1 MGIVIKVVVG
11 LLLFA
16 GSLVGGL
23 AATGRLNHDG
33 VANIPG
39 LNLVFPAPPEAPTGD
54 AKDGDAGKPGEAG
67 KAGAAAEGADHGSKP
82 GEADPESANAAET
95 DAATK
100 PRRKKIGRSLNE
112 PEPAKDAH
120 GGHGGGHGEADAHG
134 GDAAGH
140 GADAHAA
147 GDDHAKAGDGHAKA
161 AAGGAAKAGD
171 AHGKA
176 APVADARASAAATHA
191 AQRDLQRFGD
201 ALAAA
206 RAPYEPGNLYRFDG
220 LPAGVSADQINEA
233 WQRVQAQIAELDRRK
248 AVLDQQEQQMRE
260 IGEDVSRRQ
269 AALGKE
275 RVEVEQM
282 QRQLDARIQKFQQ
295 TVTLVRADE
304 AAALKRNAQ
313 TLTSF
318 EAAKA
323 AELLEAQWKTERG
336 QEEALK
342 LMEFMDKDALNE
354 ILAAMPAATTA
365 DVLKKR
371 LRVTKE
377 AAAPAK

>member
-1 MGIVIKVVVG
+1 MGIVVKVVVG

-16 GSLVGGL
+16 GTLVGGL

-39 LNLVFPAPPEAPTGD
+39 LNLLFPAPPEAPAEP
-54 AKDGDAGKPGEAG
+54 AKDGEAG
-67 KAGAAAEGADHGSKP
+67 KAGEAAKAGDAVGAADHGAEPSDAAAAAADA
-82 GEADPESANAAET
+82 GEADAA
-95 DAATK
+95 AK
-100 PRRKKIGRSLNE
+100 PRRKKVGRSLTE
-112 PEPAKDAH
+112 PEPTKDAH
-120 GGHGGGHGEADAHG
+120 GGHG
-134 GDAAGH
+134 
-140 GADAHAA
+140 
-147 GDDHAKAGDGHAKA
+147 KA
-161 AAGGAAKAGD
+161 ATAPTAG
-171 AHGKA
+171 
-176 APVADARASAAATHA
+176 RAQPPATHA
-191 AQRDLQRFGD
+191 AQRDLQGFGD
-201 ALAAA
+201 ALATA
-206 RAPYEPGNLYRFDG
+206 RTPYAPGNLYRFDG

-260 IGEDVSRRQ
+260 IGEDISRRQ
-269 AALGKE
+269 SALGKE

-318 EAAKA
+318 EPAKA

-377 AAAPAK
+377 AAAPPK

>member
-1 MGIVIKVVVG
+1 MGIVVKVVVG
-11 LLLFA
+11 LLLCA
-16 GSLVGGL
+16 GTLVGGL

-39 LNLVFPAPPEAPTGD
+39 LNLLFPAPPEPAAEAGDAAKD
-54 AKDGDAGKPGEAG
+54 AKDAKSGEAAKPGDAV
-67 KAGAAAEGADHGSKP
+67 AAADHAAAPS
-82 GEADPESANAAET
+82 EAAVATGDTSGTEAA
-95 DAATK
+95 AK

-112 PEPAKDAH
+112 PEPAKDP
-120 GGHGGGHGEADAHG
+120 HGGGHGDAGDHGAEPAAAGPSHGKTADAHG
-134 GDAAGH
+134 TAA
-140 GADAHAA
+140 
-147 GDDHAKAGDGHAKA
+147 
-161 AAGGAAKAGD
+161 D

-176 APVADARASAAATHA
+176 GPAPAADERARTAPAHA
-191 AQRDLQRFGD
+191 AQRDLERLGD
-201 ALAAA
+201 ALATA
-206 RAPYEPGNLYRFDG
+206 RAPYAPGNLYRFDG
-220 LPAGVSADQINEA
+220 LPAGVTADQINEA
-233 WQRVQAQIAELDRRK
+233 WQRVQAQIGELDRRK

-260 IGEDVSRRQ
+260 IGEDISRRQ

-295 TVTLVRADE
+295 TVTLVRGDE

-318 EAAKA
+318 EPAKA

-336 QEEALK
+336 QDEALK

-354 ILAAMPAATTA
+354 ILAALPAATTA

>member
-1 MGIVIKVVVG
+1 MGIVVKVVVG

-16 GSLVGGL
+16 GTLVGGL

-39 LNLVFPAPPEAPTGD
+39 LNLLFPAPPEAPAEP
-54 AKDGDAGKPGEAG
+54 AKDGEAG
-67 KAGAAAEGADHGSKP
+67 KAGEAAKAGDAVGAADHGAEPSDAAAATADA
-82 GEADPESANAAET
+82 GEADAAS
-95 DAATK
+95 K
-100 PRRKKIGRSLNE
+100 PRRKKVGRSLTE
-112 PEPAKDAH
+112 PEPTKDAH
-120 GGHGGGHGEADAHG
+120 GGHGAADAHG

-147 GDDHAKAGDGHAKA
+147 AAADDHGKS
-161 AAGGAAKAGD
+161 GD
-171 AHGKA
+171 AHGKTAGAAKPDDGHGKAAA
-176 APVADARASAAATHA
+176 APAAGRTQPTATHA

-201 ALAAA
+201 ALASA
-206 RAPYEPGNLYRFDG
+206 RTPYAPGNLYRFDG

-233 WQRVQAQIAELDRRK
+233 WQRAQAQIAELDRRK

-260 IGEDVSRRQ
+260 IGDDVSRRQ

-318 EAAKA
+318 EPAKA

-377 AAAPAK
+377 AAAPPK

>member
-39 LNLVFPAPPEAPTGD
+39 LNMLFPAPPEPAED
-54 AKDGDAGKPGEAG
+54 AAKDGDGAKEGDGAKAGDGAKPAPAG
-67 KAGAAAEGADHGSKP
+67 KAGDAAHH
-82 GEADPESANAAET
+82 AAGNETAATTSGDAGT
-95 DAATK
+95 DAAAK

-112 PEPAKDAH
+112 PEAPKDA
-120 GGHGGGHGEADAHG
+120 HGGGHGEADAHG
-134 GDAAGH
+134 GDAHPA
-140 GADAHAA
+140 ADAHGAA
-147 GDDHAKAGDGHAKA
+147 GDAHGKEGDGHAKA
-161 AAGGAAKAGD
+161 DAG
-171 AHGKA
+171 HGKA
-176 APVADARASAAATHA
+176 GTAAAKSGAAPAKPVHA
-191 AQRDLQRFGD
+191 AQRDLQRFAD
-201 ALAAA
+201 DLAAA
-206 RAPYEPGNLYRFDG
+206 GGPYAPGNLYRFDG
-220 LPAGVSADQINEA
+220 LPAGVTADQINES

-318 EAAKA
+318 EPAKA

-371 LRVTKE
+371 LRVTRE
-377 AAAPAK
+377 AAAPGK

>member
-1 MGIVIKVVVG
+1 MGIVVKVVVG

-16 GSLVGGL
+16 GTLVGGL
-23 AATGRLNHDG
+23 AATGRLDHDG

-39 LNLVFPAPPEAPTGD
+39 LNLLFPAPAEAPAD
-54 AKDGDAGKPGEAG
+54 PAKDGEAG
-67 KAGAAAEGADHGSKP
+67 KAGDDAKAGDAVGAAGHGAEPSDASAATAAAS
-82 GEADPESANAAET
+82 EAEAA
-95 DAATK
+95 AK
-100 PRRKKIGRSLNE
+100 PRRKKVGRSLTE
-112 PEPAKDAH
+112 PEPTNDAH
-120 GGHGGGHGEADAHG
+120 GGHGAADAHG
-134 GDAAGH
+134 GAAAGH
-140 GADAHAA
+140 GADAHGA
-147 GDDHAKAGDGHAKA
+147 GDDHGKAG
-161 AAGGAAKAGD
+161 
-171 AHGKA
+171 
-176 APVADARASAAATHA
+176 APAPAPAPATEDRAQPAATHA

-206 RAPYEPGNLYRFDG
+206 RTPYVPGNLYRFDG
-220 LPAGVSADQINEA
+220 LPAGVTADQINEA
-233 WQRVQAQIAELDRRK
+233 WQRVQAQLGDVDRRK
-248 AVLDQQEQQMRE
+248 AVLDQQEQQLRE
-260 IGEDVSRRQ
+260 IGEDISRRQ

-304 AAALKRNAQ
+304 SAALKRNAQ

-318 EAAKA
+318 EPAKA

-336 QEEALK
+336 QDEALK

-377 AAAPAK
+377 AATPAK